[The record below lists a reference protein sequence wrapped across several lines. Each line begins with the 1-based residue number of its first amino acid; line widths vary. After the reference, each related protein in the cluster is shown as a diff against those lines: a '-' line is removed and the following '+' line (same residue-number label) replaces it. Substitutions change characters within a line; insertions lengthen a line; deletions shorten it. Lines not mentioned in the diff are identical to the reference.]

1 MSSILPNDPL
11 WYKDVIIYQVHIKSF
26 FDSNGDGFGDFPGL
40 IEKLDY
46 LADLGVNCLWVL
58 PFYPSPLKDDGYD
71 IADYESINPMFGD
84 IRDFRTFVKEA
95 HRRGIRVITELVI
108 NHTSDQHPWFQSAR
122 QAPANSAKRNFYV
135 WSETDQKYQDARII
149 FIDYEKSN
157 WTWDPV
163 ANAFFWHRFYHHQP
177 DLNFD
182 NPAVLRAV
190 SDVMRFWLD
199 MGVDGM
205 RLDAIPYLIERDGT
219 NCENLPETHEVLKKL
234 RAVMENDYESRVFL
248 AEANQWPSDV
258 RPYFGDGDECHMA
271 FHFPVMPRIFMAL
284 HQEDRHPIT
293 EILNQTPEI
302 PPNCQ
307 WAMFL
312 RNHDELTL
320 EMVTDAERDYMY
332 KAYAHDP
339 MMRINLGIRRR
350 LAPLLQYSRARIE
363 LLNSILFSMPGTPII
378 YYGDEI
384 GMGDNIF
391 LGDRHGVR
399 TPMQWSADRNGG
411 FSRAFFAKLYSPPNM
426 DPITGYQAINVE
438 AQQLD
443 PSSLLNW
450 MRSLIKLRK
459 QYKGFGRGELKIL
472 YPENRKILA
481 YLRIHAGETV
491 LVVANLSRY
500 PQAFQLDLHEFDG
513 LTPIEMF
520 GLVPFHPVTAE
531 PYTLTLG
538 SYGFFWLLLESPKP
552 LPVVTPQQ
560 QAIDEKT
567 AELPAVLHIHDI
579 DLAQG
584 WKSIMTSPFRD
595 VLEKQLLPDHI
606 TRQRWFGKK
615 SRRVVAA
622 RIIEWAEVP
631 DSAEGAIFIVELN
644 YSGGGTDLYSVFACI
659 AHGGVAEKVTS
670 DAPETIFVTAKYQ
683 EETGVIYDALDNDE
697 FCAALLKVLTQNKRI
712 QGESGFFEGFTGPWY
727 TKHKLENFEIKRVRT
742 EQSNSS
748 LLIAE
753 PGMANSFVLKLFRH
767 LEPGVNPDFEICRHL
782 RNVSGFEHVP
792 AVAGLMEYRP
802 FDQPEFFTFAL
813 MQEFIANQ
821 GDGWT
826 YTVDEFR
833 RFYDRAHT
841 NVSLLE
847 KVTTDK
853 KVKQLIDQDI
863 PAQMYELLGL
873 YLKDA
878 NTLGRRTGELHA
890 ALAAQTKPAAF
901 HPEVMTKDDLIEFSF
916 AIKKSIDRI
925 LNQLDRQLSILPDEV
940 RPGAVKLRAMQPTIL
955 RFVDR
960 MPTIRSKVLKLRCHG
975 DLHLGQTLYKDGD
988 FIIFDFEGE
997 PAKPLAER
1005 RQKSPPLRDVAGML
1019 RSFSYAAYASLFLF
1033 THNRPEDY
1041 DRMLPWLKA
1050 LEKWV
1055 SVSFLNGYLGAAQAH
1070 NFVPRD
1076 RDDFF
1081 RLLLPFVVDKAFY
1094 EIVYELDNRP
1104 DWIRVPIN
1112 SLLDF
1117 LQENVIDS
1125 ES

>member
-1 MSSILPNDPL
+1 MTSLLPNDPL

-26 FDSNGDGFGDFPGL
+26 FDSNDDGFGDFPGL

-71 IADYESINPMFGD
+71 IADYESINPMYGD
-84 IRDFRTFVKEA
+84 IRDFRSFVKEA

-108 NHTSDQHPWFQSAR
+108 NHTSDQHPWFQAAR
-122 QAPANSAKRNFYV
+122 QAPANSARRNFYV
-135 WSETDQKYQDARII
+135 WSESDQKYPEARII

-182 NPAVLRAV
+182 NPAVLKAV

-205 RLDAIPYLIERDGT
+205 RLDAIPYLIERDET

-234 RAVMENDYESRVFL
+234 RAVMDNDYEGRVFL

-258 RPYFGDGDECHMA
+258 RPYFGEGDECHMA
-271 FHFPVMPRIFMAL
+271 FHFPVMPRLFMAL

-426 DPITGYQAINVE
+426 DPITGYQSINVE

-459 QYKGFGRGELKIL
+459 QYKVFGRGELKIL
-472 YPENRKILA
+472 YPDNRKVLA
-481 YLRIHAGETV
+481 YLRVQEGEKV

-500 PQAFQLDLHEFDG
+500 PQSCQLDLHDFDG
-513 LTPIEMF
+513 VTPVEMF

-560 QAIDEKT
+560 QSAEEKT
-567 AELPAVLHIHDI
+567 ADLPAVLHMHEF
-579 DLAQG
+579 DLALG
-584 WKSIMTSPFRD
+584 WKALLASPFRE
-595 VLEKQLLPDHI
+595 VMEKRLLSDHI

-615 SRRVVAA
+615 TKRVVST
-622 RIIEWAEVP
+622 RIVDWAEIP
-631 DSAEGAIFIVELN
+631 GSTGAVFVVELS
-644 YSGGGTDLYSVFACI
+644 YAGGGTDLYSVFACI
-659 AHGGVAEKVTS
+659 AYGSAAEEVTV
-670 DAPETIFVTAKYQ
+670 DAPETIFVTAKY
-683 EETGVIYDALDNDE
+683 EKGAGIIYDALDNDD
-697 FCAALLKVLTQNKRI
+697 FCAALLNVLAQNKRI
-712 QGESGFFEGFTGPWY
+712 PGEAGYLEGFTGP
-727 TKHKLENFEIKRVRT
+727 TFAKHKLPTIEIKRVRS
-742 EQSNSS
+742 EQTNSS
-748 LLIAE
+748 LLIGE
-753 PGMANSFVLKLFRH
+753 QGQRPTFVLKLFRH
-767 LEPGVNPDFEICRHL
+767 LEPGVNPDYEICRHL
-782 RNVSGFEHVP
+782 HNIDGFEHVP
-792 AVAGLMEYRP
+792 AVAGLVEYRP
-802 FDQPEFFTFAL
+802 MDQPEFFTFAL
-813 MQEFIANQ
+813 MQEFVTNQ

-847 KVTTDK
+847 KVSTTK
-853 KVKQLIDQDI
+853 KIQQLLDQDI
-863 PAQMYELLGL
+863 PAEMYELLGV

-890 ALAAQTKPAAF
+890 ALAAQVKPQAF
-901 HPEVMTKDDLIEFSF
+901 QPEVMTKDDLIEFSF
-916 AIKKSIDRI
+916 AIKKSIDKT
-925 LNQLDRQLSILPDEV
+925 LSHLDRQIASLPEEV
-940 RPGAVKLRAMQPTIL
+940 RPAATKLRSMKPTIL
-955 RFVDR
+955 RFIDR
-960 MPTIRSKVLKLRCHG
+960 MPMIRSKVLKIRCHG
-975 DLHLGQTLYKDGD
+975 DFHLGQTLYNNGD

-1005 RQKSPPLRDVAGML
+1005 RQKSSPLRDVAGML

-1033 THNRPEDY
+1033 THNRPDDY
-1041 DRMLPWLKA
+1041 TRLLPWLKA
-1050 LEKWV
+1050 LEIWV
-1055 SVSFLNGYLGAAQAH
+1055 SVSFLNGYLGAAHAH

-1112 SLLDF
+1112 SLLDY
-1117 LQENVIDS
+1117 LQENVIDNDS
-1125 ES
+1125 